1 MPRLSISLKPEVVA
15 ESKETAKGIVEDVF
29 SYISKHTTDS
39 IERSVLRFF
48 GIDGV
53 DSGEIPLPNV
63 VVDHLRRKGILDTGS
78 AYWIANAC
86 VANGKDPQ
94 TIAQQVGANEI
105 DLTKVPSQSL
115 AKVYAFAE
123 ELTKTALDRIERVCQ
138 ERDVLLEHYGDNPK
152 PYKYVIVA
160 TGNIYE
166 DVSQAR
172 AASEQ
177 GADIIAVIRSTAQ
190 SLLDYVPYGPTT
202 EGFGGTYATQE
213 NFRIMRSALDE
224 IGAKQNR
231 YIRLTNYASGLC
243 MPEIAMMA
251 SWEGL
256 DFLLNDSMYGIL
268 FRDINMKRTFVDQ
281 YFSRLIV
288 ALSHITINTGEDNY
302 LTTSDAIEKAFAV
315 TASQLINEAFAK
327 KAGMQEKH
335 MGLGHAFEIN
345 PDIENGFLYE
355 LAHAMLSREL
365 FPEATLKYMP
375 PTKFMTGNVFKG
387 YAMNTL
393 YNLASVFTGQDIQL
407 LGMLTEAIHTPYLQ
421 DRYLALLNAGYVFNN
436 ARNLGNELE
445 IKKGGFI
452 ETRAN
457 EVLLQALELLK
468 HTKEVG
474 LMRSI
479 QEAHFADIARSE
491 EGGKGLSGVFAK
503 SEGYYNPVLTEL
515 EKRLHIEVDA

>member
-1 MPRLSISLKPEVVA
+1 
-15 ESKETAKGIVEDVF
+15 
-29 SYISKHTTDS
+29 
-39 IERSVLRFF
+39 
-48 GIDGV
+48 
-53 DSGEIPLPNV
+53 
-63 VVDHLRRKGILDTGS
+63 
-78 AYWIANAC
+78 
-86 VANGKDPQ
+86 
-94 TIAQQVGANEI
+94 
-105 DLTKVPSQSL
+105 
-115 AKVYAFAE
+115 
-123 ELTKTALDRIERVCQ
+123 
-138 ERDVLLEHYGDNPK
+138 
-152 PYKYVIVA
+152 
-160 TGNIYE
+160 
-166 DVSQAR
+166 
-172 AASEQ
+172 
-177 GADIIAVIRSTAQ
+177 
-190 SLLDYVPYGPTT
+190 
-202 EGFGGTYATQE
+202 
-213 NFRIMRSALDE
+213 
-224 IGAKQNR
+224 
-231 YIRLTNYASGLC
+231 

-327 KAGMQEKH
+327 KAGMHEKH

-365 FPEATLKYMP
+365 FPDATLKYMP
-375 PTKFMTGNVFKG
+375 PTKFMIGNVFKG